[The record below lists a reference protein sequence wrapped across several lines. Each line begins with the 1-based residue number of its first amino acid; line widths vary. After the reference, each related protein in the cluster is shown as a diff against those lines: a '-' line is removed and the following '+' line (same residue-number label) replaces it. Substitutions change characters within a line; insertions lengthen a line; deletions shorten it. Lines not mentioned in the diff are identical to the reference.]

1 MKKIS
6 LDTLTGED
14 FKQLIEQ
21 FSKDGKIDTIPEL
34 LAFLSNIPD
43 DMTLEEYIEEH
54 GGHVDPEDVKKAVD
68 DALDKQT
75 ADSSDIDEIFEN
87 QNNTDSEQ
95 ETNTD
100 VVK

>member
-1 MKKIS
+1 MKKIN
-6 LDTLTGED
+6 LDTLTGEE

-43 DMTLEEYIEEH
+43 DMTLEEYIAEH

-68 DALDKQT
+68 DVLDEQT
-75 ADSSDIDEIFEN
+75 ADSGDIDEIFEN
-87 QNNTDSEQ
+87 QNNADSEQ

-100 VVK
+100 VVE

>member
-1 MKKIS
+1 MKKIN
-6 LDTLTGED
+6 LDTLTGEE

-43 DMTLEEYIEEH
+43 DMTLEEYIAEH
-54 GGHVDPEDVKKAVD
+54 GGHVDPEDVKNAVD
-68 DALDKQT
+68 DALDEQT

-87 QNNTDSEQ
+87 QNNADSEQ

-100 VVK
+100 VVE

>member
-1 MKKIS
+1 MKKIN
-6 LDTLTGED
+6 LDTLTGEE

-43 DMTLEEYIEEH
+43 DMTLEEYIAEH

-68 DALDKQT
+68 DVLDEQT

-87 QNNTDSEQ
+87 QNNADSEQ

-100 VVK
+100 VVE

>member
-34 LAFLSNIPD
+34 LAFLGNIPD
-43 DMTLEEYIEEH
+43 DMTLEEYIAEH

-87 QNNTDSEQ
+87 QNNADSEQ

-100 VVK
+100 VVE

>member
-43 DMTLEEYIEEH
+43 DMTLEEYIAEH

>member
-1 MKKIS
+1 MKKIN
-6 LDTLTGED
+6 LDTLTGEE

-43 DMTLEEYIEEH
+43 DMTLEEYIAEH

-68 DALDKQT
+68 DALDEQT

-87 QNNTDSEQ
+87 QNNADSEQ

-100 VVK
+100 VVE

>member
-34 LAFLSNIPD
+34 LAFLGNIPD
-43 DMTLEEYIEEH
+43 DMTLEEYIAEH

-87 QNNTDSEQ
+87 QNNTNSKQ

-100 VVK
+100 VVE

>member
-1 MKKIS
+1 MKKIN
-6 LDTLTGED
+6 LDTLTGEE

-43 DMTLEEYIEEH
+43 DMTLEEYIAEH

-68 DALDKQT
+68 DVLDEQT

-87 QNNTDSEQ
+87 QNNADSEQ
-95 ETNTD
+95 EANTD
-100 VVK
+100 VVE

>member
-1 MKKIS
+1 MKKIN
-6 LDTLTGED
+6 LDTLTGEE

-43 DMTLEEYIEEH
+43 DMTLEEYIAEH

-68 DALDKQT
+68 NALDEQT

-87 QNNTDSEQ
+87 QNNANSEQ

-100 VVK
+100 VVE